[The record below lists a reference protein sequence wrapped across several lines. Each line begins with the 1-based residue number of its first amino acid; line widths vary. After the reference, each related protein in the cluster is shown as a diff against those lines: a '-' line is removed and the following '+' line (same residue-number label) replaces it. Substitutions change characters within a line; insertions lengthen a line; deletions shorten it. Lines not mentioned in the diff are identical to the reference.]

1 MKKVIIIVAGLLI
14 VGCGDSE
21 REIAQEKLLYKALDQ
36 FNDVTVMRHSMVHID
51 GGGELEAR
59 ITCSFMVSEFRD
71 AKFAPVEPVEIF
83 HNEPLGKATCDI
95 AKAL

>member
-1 MKKVIIIVAGLLI
+1 M
-14 VGCGDSE
+14 
-21 REIAQEKLLYKALDQ
+21 
-36 FNDVTVMRHSMVHID
+36 
-51 GGGELEAR
+51 EAR